1 MKYAYGYA
9 RVSTKRQEAEGYSLE
24 AQQEQIENYCKA
36 NGYELKDMYSESM
49 SGSNSNRPQL
59 NEVLDLCELSDA
71 TLIVA
76 KIDRLTTLPN
86 RPTARELS
94 F

>member
-1 MKYAYGYA
+1 MAVWVYDYSKDYLGKTIKEEKPMKYAYGYA

-59 NEVLDLCELSDA
+59 NEVLDLCNYQ
-71 TLIVA
+71 TL
-76 KIDRLTTLPN
+76 L
-86 RPTARELS
+86 
-94 F
+94 